1 MNVVI
6 TGVSG
11 YIGYHLALKYINE
24 GHNVIGIYNS
34 ATEEKTNALQEL
46 GISLMKVDLRT
57 TPLCLN
63 KHIDLVIHC
72 ASLKGIVD
80 GNNDPEGFYETN
92 INTMLNAWKV
102 GADCFVFIST
112 GIAEK
117 SNSPYAKSKLMCE
130 KMLAD
135 LCYKSNT
142 RCMVL
147 RCFNPIGTK
156 HPLFIDRKNIL
167 HVLYECAKVDK
178 TFTVFGDGVRDFI
191 NVADLA
197 DLTYDTIKECND
209 MYSIKEVGTGIA
221 TSVDSLIKVFEECV
235 GKGLEKERKPPR
247 ENDVEWSVAHN
258 RNIPSHT
265 LQKTILEYIN
275 FNA

>member
-6 TGVSG
+6 TGASG
-11 YIGYHLALKYINE
+11 YIGYHLALKYTNE

-34 ATEEKTNALQEL
+34 ANEDKINALKAL
-46 GISLMKVDLRT
+46 GVTPIRADLRT
-57 TPLCLN
+57 TSTNLN
-63 KHIDLVIHC
+63 EHIDLVIHC

-92 INTMLNAWKV
+92 INTMLNAWKI
-102 GADCFVFIST
+102 GADCFCFIST

-130 KMLAD
+130 EILAD

-142 RCMVL
+142 RCVVL

-167 HVLYECAKVDK
+167 HTLYECAKKDK
-178 TFTVFGDGVRDFI
+178 TLTVFGDGVRDFI
-191 NVADLA
+191 NVSDLA
-197 DLTYDTIKECND
+197 EMTYDTLNGCDDKYIIKELG
-209 MYSIKEVGTGIA
+209 IGIA
-221 TSVDSLIKVFEECV
+221 TSVASFIHIFEECI
-235 GKGLEKERKPPR
+235 GKALEKEHKPPR
-247 ENDVEWSVAHN
+247 ENDVTWSVAHHKIN
-258 RNIPSHT
+258 FSHT
-265 LQKTILEYIN
+265 LRETIEEYIN
-275 FNA
+275 LNK